1 LYGQRDT
8 FSAVFAMIRRAK
20 LYARIAEDGQ
30 YSRVA
35 VAYDRN
41 GKPMEPK
48 PRSGHVTTYQIR
60 VAGKFIDAE
69 AGNSFTMA
77 VTRLRQEQGRLS
89 EGVTRTEAVQV
100 VPVRV
105 EGAVS
110 GRTRVADAVTEF
122 VSELRTLDRK
132 KYSVAMYDNALR
144 DFQSSCR
151 KEFVDQ
157 IDRKDILS
165 FIGWMRDNLQVRVQ
179 GSENRT
185 YKNKL
190 GYLGTFL
197 ARHGIQLKKK
207 GNGQSASDPG
217 LLYRSDIPKIV
228 KKKPKK
234 YDQVDIDVLMKHSD
248 TDQKDYL
255 LFLLWSGFRD
265 EEVQYLQYNDFNF
278 RNSTVMVQAKP
289 HYGWKPKDYE
299 EREITL
305 PSEVSKRV
313 KERMSRRQQ
322 YRGSYRKPSE
332 TDLVFPNGEG
342 NPDSHLIY
350 RLHAVA
356 KKAGLN
362 LKGKRAGHMFRKT
375 AGSRVAKKLG
385 LPAAMEFLGHSDIET
400 TALYLAADKSD
411 LTKKRQVVDQ
421 MFVDGD

>member
-1 LYGQRDT
+1 M
-8 FSAVFAMIRRAK
+8 VRRAK
-20 LYARIAEDGQ
+20 LYARIAENGS

-35 VAYDRN
+35 VAYDKN
-41 GKPMEPK
+41 GRAIEPK
-48 PRSGHVTTYQIR
+48 PRNGHITTYQVRI
-60 VAGKFIDAE
+60 AGKFIDAG
-69 AGNSFTMA
+69 ADFQMA
-77 VTRLRQEQGRLS
+77 VTRLRQEQARLA
-89 EGVTRTEAVQV
+89 EGVSRTEATNIII
-100 VPVRV
+100 PTV
-105 EGAVS
+105 ENPTTTS
-110 GRTRVADAVTEF
+110 GRVRLSDAIAEF
-122 VSELRTLDRK
+122 LGELRVLDRK
-132 KYSVAMYDNALR
+132 KYSVEMYDNTLR
-144 DFQSSCR
+144 DFRKSCT
-151 KEFVDQ
+151 KEYVDEVN
-157 IDRKDILS
+157 RKDILN
-165 FIGWMRDNLQVRVQ
+165 FIEWMRQNLQTRVP

-197 ARHGIQLKKK
+197 GRHGIQLKKK
-207 GNGQSASDPG
+207 GNGQGTNDPG
-217 LLYRSDIPKIV
+217 LLFRSDIPKVV

-234 YDQVDIDVLMKHSD
+234 YDQIDIDTLMAQAD
-248 TDQKDYL
+248 EDQKDYL
-255 LFLLWSGFRD
+255 MFLLWSGFRD
-265 EEVQYLQYNDFNF
+265 EEVQYLQFSDFNF

-305 PSEVSKRV
+305 PSEVSKRL
-313 KERMSRRQQ
+313 KNRMTRAQQ
-322 YRGSYRKPSE
+322 YRDGFRKPHVN
-332 TDLVFPNGEG
+332 DLVFTNGQG

-375 AGSRVAKKLG
+375 AGSRIAKKLG

-421 MFVDGD
+421 MFEAGD